1 MSNKTVIGII
11 IGLIIIGG
19 LVWWSLSSK
28 TDNDT
33 GTPVSTGQETQPQ
46 SITVNHYF
54 QENAGVGAHTI
65 EGTLTLPT
73 PCHSLASDVM
83 VAESMPEQVLIKF
96 TTKAGE
102 GICTQVLADKF
113 FRVSFT
119 ASKDA
124 LITATLNGKVITL
137 VYSETKEG
145 ITK

>member
-1 MSNKTVIGII
+1 M
-11 IGLIIIGG
+11 
-19 LVWWSLSSK
+19 
-28 TDNDT
+28 
-33 GTPVSTGQETQPQ
+33 
-46 SITVNHYF
+46 
-54 QENAGVGAHTI
+54 
-65 EGTLTLPT
+65 PT